1 MSRKGYSL
9 EHEVEDIFLKLA
21 GQQREIPLSERTF
34 RVPQSGS
41 IRGLKGDILTNVP
54 FLPFQFLIE
63 CKSRR
68 TKSAKNDFI
77 FRLDT
82 SWLSKVSQEA
92 DSVERVPLL
101 VFSFKGAKVDRLWC
115 CIRKSDYEKVFGDKI
130 DRVYEVKRSKK
141 SFILNKS
148 TLKEFSACNDFI
160 ILKLPTLIS
169 KLKEKYEP

>member
-9 EHEVEDIFLKLA
+9 EHEIEDIFLKLA
-21 GQQREIPLSERTF
+21 GQQREIPLSDRTF

-63 CKSRR
+63 CKSRKTR
-68 TKSAKNDFI
+68 SAKGDFI
-77 FRLDT
+77 FRLDA

-92 DSVERVPLL
+92 DSVGRVPLL
-101 VFSFKGAKVDRLWC
+101 VFSFKGTKVDRLWC
-115 CIRKSDYEKVFGDKI
+115 CIRRSDYEKIFDKI
-130 DRVYEVKRSKK
+130 ERVYEVKRSKK

-148 TLKEFSACNDFI
+148 TLKEFSVCDDFI
-160 ILKLPTLIS
+160 VLKLSTLIS
-169 KLKEKYEP
+169 KLKKKYEP